1 MDAKVSLALREI
13 RRGAIRRAAAG
24 PDAIVRSGNVAV
36 TY

>member
-13 RRGAIRRAAAG
+13 RRGAIRRAAG
-24 PDAIVRSGNVAV
+24 PDAIVRAGNVAV